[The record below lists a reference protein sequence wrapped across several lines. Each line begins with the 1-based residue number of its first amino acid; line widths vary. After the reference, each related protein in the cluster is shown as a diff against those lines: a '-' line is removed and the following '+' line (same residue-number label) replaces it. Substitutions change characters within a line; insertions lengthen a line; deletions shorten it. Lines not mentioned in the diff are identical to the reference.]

1 MISEPL
7 LMTKVSVG
15 PQRPSQVARPR
26 LTQLL
31 QSHLSG
37 HFILIS
43 APAGFGK
50 TSLLLD
56 WVHQHNPAVAWV
68 SLDPGDNDPAVFLSY
83 VIAALQKTAPQLGLS
98 ALTLLRSPKLT
109 NRQTLLISLLNDL
122 MQMPQP
128 LAIILDDYHVV
139 TSTDVH
145 EMVAFLIE
153 HLPAHVTVVLSTRH
167 DPPMALAKW
176 RSKELLLEIR
186 AADLAFQNTESEQLL
201 NEQLQLSLVAEDV
214 HKLQERTEGWV
225 TGLHLAAL
233 SLRACMDRA
242 AFIHSFSSDDRYVG
256 DYLFEE
262 VIQQLPLEQQEFLLL
277 TSILPRLCGPLCD
290 AVAGRSGSQQILLAL
305 ETANLFLFPL
315 DNERHW
321 FRYHPLFA
329 DLLRHRLLQLPQSQV
344 AALYDRAGSW
354 CLENH
359 LTDEAIAYALAG
371 KNYQT
376 ALTLLDAHAETKLT
390 RNEIVSFK
398 SWLDQ
403 IPQDFWRGHPLMW
416 IYYAVA
422 SIYTGRPL
430 LEAIQYMGEAEK
442 ADAEGRFAAERASVY
457 ALAAALSG
465 EHDKSIEMAQG
476 ALDALPPQRFF
487 FRSFIAGFLGINY
500 FNAGRLQLAHASFSL
515 AVELG
520 RQTGNLFVTVLA
532 QCYIAELCY
541 QEGRL
546 QHALE
551 AYDRAYQWAL
561 DGRKRPTAIAGYAR
575 IGQGHIYYE
584 RNDLSAAAAA
594 FDEGIAL
601 VKGWGEIGALSG
613 YIGVAKIR
621 FIQGDFSRARNKLQQ
636 AREAAAR
643 FEPMEMDDAAVA
655 CHAAR
660 WSIASGDLAGAQ
672 GWALSRHLDVHASA
686 AQLYESFQLEKGF
699 LRAREFITLAR
710 LFIGVDEPE
719 KALQLLNLLEPC
731 IQEAGWRPLG
741 LELNAL
747 QIMALLHMDE
757 GEQALGCLEPLLRDA
772 DRYGFMRLLL
782 DEGPDL
788 FNLIEQYAAA
798 ASCKSLP
805 RALRTYVHGLLAA
818 FHQQT
823 TVKTLHETV
832 EPLSDREREV
842 LLLVADG
849 LSNQEIAARLYIS
862 LNTVRSHTK
871 SLFNKLE
878 VHSRT
883 QAMARAQELG
893 LL

>member
-26 LTQLL
+26 LTQRL

-56 WVHQHNPAVAWV
+56 WVHQHKPAVAWV
-68 SLDPGDNDPAVFLSY
+68 SLDANDNDPAVFLSY
-83 VIAALQKTAPQLGLS
+83 MIAAIQRNNPQLGLS
-98 ALTLLRSPKLT
+98 AQTLLRSPKLT
-109 NRQTLLISLLNDL
+109 NRQPLLISLLNDL
-122 MQMPQP
+122 IQMPQP
-128 LAIILDDYHVV
+128 LAIILDDYHVI
-139 TSTDVH
+139 TSAEVH
-145 EMVAFLIE
+145 AMVAFLVE
-153 HLPAHVTVVLSTRH
+153 HLPAQVTVVMSTRH
-167 DPPMALAKW
+167 DPPMPLAKW
-176 RSKELLLEIR
+176 RSKKVLLEIG
-186 AADLAFQNTESEQLL
+186 AADLAFQKTETEQLL

-214 HKLQERTEGWV
+214 HRLQERTEGWV

-233 SLRACMDRA
+233 SLRSCMDRA
-242 AFIHSFSSDDRYVG
+242 AFIQSFSSDDRYVG

-262 VIQQLPLEQQEFLLL
+262 VIQQLPVEQQEFLLL

-329 DLLRHRLLQLPQSQV
+329 DLLRHRLSLQYRDEI
-344 AALYDRAGSW
+344 AALYQRASSW
-354 CLENH
+354 CLAGN
-359 LTDEAIAYALAG
+359 LFDEAITYALAG
-371 KNYQT
+371 KNYE
-376 ALTLLDAHAETKLT
+376 AVLELLDSYAETKMT
-390 RNEIVSFK
+390 RNEIVSLK

-403 IPQDFWRGHPLMW
+403 IPKDLWHRHPLMW

-422 SIYTGRPL
+422 SIYSGRPL
-430 LEAIQYMGEAEK
+430 LDAIQYMGEAER
-442 ADAEGRFAAERASVY
+442 ADAEGRYAAERASVY

-465 EHDKSIEMAQG
+465 EHEKSIAMAQQ

-500 FNAGRLQLAHASFSL
+500 LNAGSLQQAHASFSL

-541 QEGRL
+541 QEGCL
-546 QHALE
+546 QRALE

-561 DGRKRPTAIAGYAR
+561 DGRNRPTAIAGYAR

-584 RNDLSAAAAA
+584 RNDLASAAAA

-613 YIGVAKIR
+613 YIGVARIR
-621 FIQGDFSRARNKLQQ
+621 FIQGDFSKARNKLQQ

-660 WSIASGDLAGAQ
+660 LSIASGDLAEAQ
-672 GWALSRHLDVHASA
+672 GWAFSRHLDVHASA
-686 AQLYESFQLEKGF
+686 AQLHQSFRLEKGF
-699 LRAREFITLAR
+699 LRAREFITVAR
-710 LFIGVDEPE
+710 LCIALDEPE
-719 KALQLLNLLEPC
+719 KALHLLDLLEPS
-731 IQEAGWRPLG
+731 IREAGWKPLG

-757 GEQALGCLEPLLRDA
+757 SGQALGRLEPLLRDA
-772 DRYGFMRLLL
+772 SRYGFMRLLL
-782 DEGPDL
+782 DEGPGL
-788 FNLIEQYAAA
+788 CNLLEQYAAA
-798 ASCKSLP
+798 AICKSLP
-805 RALRTYVHGLLAA
+805 RTLRTYVHGLLAA
-818 FHQQT
+818 FHQQE

-842 LLLVADG
+842 LQLIADG
-849 LSNQEIAARLYIS
+849 LSNQDIAARLYIS

-871 SLFNKLE
+871 TLFNKLE